1 MATITPVATTEKKE
15 RYRCFAT
22 NKMPYKVG
30 METEKQEIFR
40 QRGRECFAT
49 NHSIGVEEKLD

>member
-1 MATITPVATTEKKE
+1 MATSTPVATIEKKE

-22 NKMPYKVG
+22 NKMQYKVG

-40 QRGRECFAT
+40 QRGRQRFAT
-49 NHSIGVEEKLD
+49 NHSIGMEEKLD

>member
-1 MATITPVATTEKKE
+1 
-15 RYRCFAT
+15 
-22 NKMPYKVG
+22 

-40 QRGRECFAT
+40 QRGRQRFAT